1 MAQGLPRA
9 SLLGRSSLGLSTVPL
24 SRKDSGVMDIL
35 RLAQGPV
42 RRVFLATFINALGN
56 GLTLTLFVIY
66 LTQVRHIPIGRTTLL
81 LSWMAVVGLF
91 AAPLIGTCTDRYGP
105 RRVLMIASLA
115 MAGSVASY
123 SRIHSLRD
131 AFIICSVGAIAGSGM
146 WGPNQTMLAQLVSS
160 EDRQRAFGL
169 SFMILNL
176 AIGLGGLVST
186 TIVSIERPE
195 TFELLYRLDG
205 ASFVL
210 IWFIQLTLRGYGDP
224 SAREHDEHGK
234 LIAERGWG
242 YVLRDRM
249 LWRYLSATLILMVCG
264 YGSVDVGLSYFAVT
278 QVHLPVSRVGF
289 VLLANTL
296 AIVLA
301 QIFVLQRIQ
310 GRSRTRLLAGV
321 GLLWALSWA
330 VNASALVTSVSL
342 AVVVL
347 CVGQVLFALGET
359 IWAPV
364 APAIIN
370 DLAPDDV
377 RGRYNS
383 VQSLSWT
390 LAGTVSPMLAG
401 VFLQRGA
408 GVAWILV
415 LIIGC
420 VVAAFAALALG
431 RRISPAVDGRIPAA
445 QEV

>member
-1 MAQGLPRA
+1 
-9 SLLGRSSLGLSTVPL
+9 
-24 SRKDSGVMDIL
+24 
-35 RLAQGPV
+35 
-42 RRVFLATFINALGN
+42 
-56 GLTLTLFVIY
+56 
-66 LTQVRHIPIGRTTLL
+66 
-81 LSWMAVVGLF
+81 
-91 AAPLIGTCTDRYGP
+91 
-105 RRVLMIASLA
+105 
-115 MAGSVASY
+115 
-123 SRIHSLRD
+123 
-131 AFIICSVGAIAGSGM
+131 
-146 WGPNQTMLAQLVSS
+146 
-160 EDRQRAFGL
+160 
-169 SFMILNL
+169 
-176 AIGLGGLVST
+176 
-186 TIVSIERPE
+186 
-195 TFELLYRLDG
+195 
-205 ASFVL
+205 
-210 IWFIQLTLRGYGDP
+210 
-224 SAREHDEHGK
+224 
-234 LIAERGWG
+234 
-242 YVLRDRM
+242 
-249 LWRYLSATLILMVCG
+249 MVCG
-264 YGSVDVGLSYFAVT
+264 YGSVAVGLSYFAVT

-301 QIFVLQRIQ
+301 QILVLQRIQ

-330 VNASALVTSVSL
+330 VNATALLTSVSL